1 MALMTQPSILLLDEP
16 TTGLAPVVAKDVLER
31 LMHINR
37 QTGAAFVI
45 VEQSVHATLRVIE
58 RAVVLKTG
66 RVIFDDASSK
76 LGAQK
81 DLWEWF

>member
-1 MALMTQPSILLLDEP
+1 
-16 TTGLAPVVAKDVLER
+16 
-31 LMHINR
+31 MHINR

-45 VEQSVHATLRVIE
+45 VERSVHATLRVIE
-58 RAVVLKTG
+58 RAIILKTG
-66 RVIFDDASSK
+66 PVIFDDASSK

>member
-1 MALMTQPSILLLDEP
+1 LPSRCIRCSP
-16 TTGLAPVVAKDVLER
+16 
-31 LMHINR
+31 NR
-37 QTGAAFVI
+37 NASAAIVI

-58 RAVVLKTG
+58 RAIVLKTG
-66 RVIFDDASSK
+66 RIIFDDASST